1 MKKVKSSIK
10 RKFAEH
16 LVNKTLEKIDRWAL
30 RELSVMSK
38 NSAYPIIFQ
47 TGSRTYIIGAH
58 ELNHITDRCYRVT
71 YDGRLVHD
79 FFNQKAATL
88 YCVCFK
94 LGLSPLAIE
103 LLRLDQNLSKAESDF
118 YNYATRL
125 KSINKGT
132 DDFKRQLWITR
143 YTEAKEAV
151 KIAREDLKKTL
162 ESAKYNKVIEKIT
175 R

>member
-1 MKKVKSSIK
+1 MKKAKSSIK

-38 NSAYPIIFQ
+38 NFSYPIIFQ
-47 TGSRTYIIGAH
+47 TGKHQYIIGAH
-58 ELNHITDRCYRVT
+58 DLEHISDDCFRVS

-79 FFNQKAATL
+79 FYNQKAATL

-103 LLRLDQNLSKAESDF
+103 LLRLDQTLSKTEADF
-118 YNYATRL
+118 RNYAYRL
-125 KSINKGT
+125 KSINKDT

-143 YTEAKEAV
+143 YSEAKDAV
-151 KIAREDLKKTL
+151 RIAREDLKKTL
-162 ESAKYNKVIEKIT
+162 GSAKYIKVWDRII
-175 R
+175 

>member
-16 LVNKTLEKIDRWAL
+16 LVNKTIEKIDRWAL
-30 RELSVMSK
+30 RELTVMSK

-47 TGSRTYIIGAH
+47 TGKRTFIVGAH
-58 ELNHITDRCYRVT
+58 EVTQISDNCYRVV

-79 FFNQKAATL
+79 FYNQKAATL

-94 LGLSPLAIE
+94 LSLSQLSIE
-103 LLRLDQNLSKAESDF
+103 LLRLDQTLSKAEADF
-118 YNYATRL
+118 HNYATRL
-125 KSINKGT
+125 KSINKDT

-143 YTEAKEAV
+143 YSEAKDAV

-162 ESAKYNKVIEKIT
+162 ESAKYNKVWDRII
-175 R
+175 

>member
-10 RKFAEH
+10 RKLAEH
-16 LVNKTLEKIDRWAL
+16 LVNKTLEKMDRWAL

-38 NSAYPIIFQ
+38 NSAYPIIVQ
-47 TGSRTYIIGAH
+47 TGDRMYIIGAH
-58 ELNHITDRCYRVT
+58 ELHHITERCYRVT

-88 YCVCFK
+88 YCVCHK
-94 LGLSPLAIE
+94 LGLSSLSLE
-103 LLRLDQNLSKAESDF
+103 LLRLDQTLSKAESDF
-118 YNYATRL
+118 YTYATRL

-143 YTEAKEAV
+143 YTEAKGSV

-162 ESAKYNKVIEKIT
+162 ESAKYIKVWDRIT
-175 R
+175 

>member
-10 RKFAEH
+10 RKLAEH
-16 LVNKTLEKIDRWAL
+16 LVNKTLEKLDRWAL

-47 TGSRTYIIGAH
+47 TEKNQYIIGAH
-58 ELNHITDRCYRVT
+58 NLVQVNDRCYRVT
-71 YDGRLVHD
+71 IDGRLVHD
-79 FFNQKAATL
+79 FYNQKAATM

-94 LGLSPLAIE
+94 MGLSAYTIE
-103 LLRLDQNLSKAESDF
+103 LLRLDQSLSKAETDF
-118 YNYATRL
+118 YNYSSRL

-143 YTEAKEAV
+143 YSEARHAV
-151 KIAREDLKKTL
+151 KMAREDLKKTL
-162 ESAKYNKVIEKIT
+162 ESAKYNKVWDRIT
-175 R
+175 

>member
-10 RKFAEH
+10 RKLAEH
-16 LVNKTLEKIDRWAL
+16 LVDKTLEKLDRWAL

-47 TGSRTYIIGAH
+47 TGKRTFIVGAH
-58 ELNHITDRCYRVT
+58 EIEHIGEHCYRVN
-71 YDGRLVHD
+71 YDGRLIHD
-79 FFNQKAATL
+79 FYSQKAATL

-94 LGLSPLAIE
+94 LGLSE
-103 LLRLDQNLSKAESDF
+103 LSLEMLRLDQSLSKAEADF
-118 YNYATRL
+118 HIYAAKL
-125 KSINKGT
+125 KTINKDT

-143 YTEAKEAV
+143 YSVAKDAV

-162 ESAKYNKVIEKIT
+162 GSAKYIKVWDRII
-175 R
+175 

>member
-16 LVNKTLEKIDRWAL
+16 LVNKTIEKIDRWAL

-47 TGSRTYIIGAH
+47 TGKRHYIIGAH
-58 ELNHITDRCYRVT
+58 NLEQISDTCYRVM
-71 YDGRLVHD
+71 YDGRLIHD
-79 FFNQKAATL
+79 FYNQKAATL

-94 LGLSPLAIE
+94 LGLSPLATE
-103 LLRLDQNLSKAESDF
+103 LLRLDQTLSKAEAD
-118 YNYATRL
+118 YVVYTTRL
-125 KSINKGT
+125 KSINKDT

-143 YTEAKEAV
+143 YSEAKDAV
-151 KIAREDLKKTL
+151 KIARGDLKKTL
-162 ESAKYNKVIEKIT
+162 ESAKYNKVWDRII
-175 R
+175 